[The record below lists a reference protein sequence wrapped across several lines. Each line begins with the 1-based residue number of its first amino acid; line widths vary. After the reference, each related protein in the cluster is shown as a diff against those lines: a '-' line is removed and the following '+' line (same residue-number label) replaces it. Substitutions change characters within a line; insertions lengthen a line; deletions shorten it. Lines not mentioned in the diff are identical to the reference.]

1 MEKASEH
8 AKRLFAGKEK
18 VFLIPVPAGGH
29 WTLLVLDLRKD
40 VPFDRQVRYYETL
53 EIPSDLSKE
62 SAELLLASLLSLG
75 IIDEKFLDRPSLERN
90 NGVVRQKK
98 GSNQCGIFVLAY
110 MEQEVAEAM
119 GYGPAAIGWPWV
131 AAQNRVGKMRKLGEQ
146 LQVERNKRIQDL
158 KKLDEKDKKNG
169 EKMRLEREKVAELAG
184 KMMAEHKK
192 LNKMQEDAWKL
203 VNEGGALRVDELP
216 SAYLK
221 AKAKIELDGIGV
233 CGKCRYSSGCM
244 ECNVWKCT
252 AYWMR
257 KEGKRLGRTTP
268 YEYTM
273 AAQIAAGKD
282 EKKKDEK
289 DDKKDG

>member
-1 MEKASEH
+1 M
-8 AKRLFAGKEK
+8 
-18 VFLIPVPAGGH
+18 
-29 WTLLVLDLRKD
+29 
-40 VPFDRQVRYYETL
+40 
-53 EIPSDLSKE
+53 
-62 SAELLLASLLSLG
+62 ASLLSLG

-98 GSNQCGIFVLAY
+98 GSNQCGVFVLAY

-131 AAQNRVGKMRKLGEQ
+131 AAQNWITKMQKMGEQ
-146 LQVERNKRIQDL
+146 VEIERGKRITAMREQ
-158 KKLDEKDKKNG
+158 DEKAKKNG

-216 SAYLK
+216 AAYLK
-221 AKAKIELDGIGV
+221 AKTKIELDGIGV
-233 CGKCRYSSGCM
+233 CGKCRYSSGG
-244 ECNVWKCT
+244 CNVWKCT

-257 KEGKRLGRTTP
+257 REGKRLGRKIP
-268 YEYTM
+268 YEYTL
-273 AAQIAAGKD
+273 ATQIAARKD
-282 EKKKDEK
+282 EKSQQKDQN
-289 DDKKDG
+289 D